1 MKKSSLDLQ
10 QILKAGGNVIVDAN
24 DYSALELQN
33 IAAKAMAGESCVTIK
48 NADRLSDLEC
58 QYIAKK
64 APKLVTF
71 DFTK

>member
-1 MKKSSLDLQ
+1 MKSSLEQ
-10 QILKAGGNVIVDAN
+10 QTIIKAGGNVIVDAN

-33 IAAKAMAGESCVTIK
+33 MAAKAMAGESCVTIK
-48 NADRLSDLEC
+48 NADKLSAFEC
-58 QYIAKK
+58 QDIAKK